1 MPMSSSGDG
10 VLKMV
15 FENKT
20 SGTNVSLCA
29 GTLDEFAQGK
39 CPMRL
44 SSSGGPSFQF
54 LTIIDA
60 KSCPGSRSMRSAG
73 SGTAPSQFVLT
84 IE

>member
-1 MPMSSSGDG
+1 MPVSSSGDG

-60 KSCPGSRSMRSAG
+60 KELSGKSLYAIRG
-73 SGTAPSQFVLT
+73 VGTAPSQFVLT